1 LHFASLPGRKLFF
14 DDSCMH
20 SIVAKAT
27 IDKAKKRIFLKLP
40 EIGDFVNVPA
50 NESPEPALAPER

>member
-1 LHFASLPGRKLFF
+1 
-14 DDSCMH
+14 MH